1 MHSQVLTFADVAE
14 VVKLEYMCHVEL
26 IFACVGDVIFALVPG
41 CV

>member
-26 IFACVGDVIFALVPG
+26 IFACVSDVIFALVAG